1 MLQLYLMRHAKS
13 DWNNYDGDDLKRKV
27 SPIGEKKTQLTKEFI
42 LSKNFLPDHVWCSPS
57 IRTKE
62 TLEILANIFSD
73 KINIEYIDQLYNHGM
88 ETIDTLIIKSE
99 IYKKN
104 TSVKKLLVIGHEP
117 FMSNSVQALTK
128 DRDNFDVKSALNKF
142 STSSFFA
149 FQFNTDSW
157 YEISE
162 LNSEP
167 LTYFRPRL

>member
-1 MLQLYLMRHAKS
+1 MLNLIGIIMMVMTSKEKSPQL
-13 DWNNYDGDDLKRKV
+13 
-27 SPIGEKKTQLTKEFI
+27 EKKKTKLTKEFI
-42 LSKNFLPDHVWCSPS
+42 LSANFLPDHVWCSPS

-73 KINIEYIDQLYNHGM
+73 KISIEYIDQLYNHGM

-99 IYKKN
+99 IYKKD

-128 DRDNFDVKSALNKF
+128 DRDNPNVKSALNKF

-167 LTYFRPRL
+167 LTHFRPKL